1 MNFKEEDDGRVIVWR
16 TGEDHSQPEKY
27 DDQRI
32 GGIDRRKDGKSNVQ
46 TESDTAAREQGQIS
60 GTGYAYDYATILGC
74 PFRLSIFPED
84 PQEDAHMMQYANL
97 VGGPKRSRKQKAENE
112 TEEMVPADIG
122 I

>member
-46 TESDTAAREQGQIS
+46 TESDTAAPVSYTHLDVYKRQVCGMESLGMTDRMGIRYPSEECSRE
-60 GTGYAYDYATILGC
+60 YK
-74 PFRLSIFPED
+74 E
-84 PQEDAHMMQYANL
+84 MQ
-97 VGGPKRSRKQKAENE
+97 
-112 TEEMVPADIG
+112 
-122 I
+122 